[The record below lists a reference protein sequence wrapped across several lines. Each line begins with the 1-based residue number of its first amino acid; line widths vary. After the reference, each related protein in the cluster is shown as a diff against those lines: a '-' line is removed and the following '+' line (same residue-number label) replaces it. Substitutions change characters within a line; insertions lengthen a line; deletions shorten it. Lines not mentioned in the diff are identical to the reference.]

1 MSGFPI
7 SEENPVEHDA
17 PLPGR
22 ADVAIVGGGI
32 IGVMTAYF
40 LARKGQKVVLLEK
53 GRIAGEQSSR
63 NWGWV
68 RQTGRDAAELPIMVE
83 ANRLWPELQR
93 EINED
98 LGLVQSGLTYLGVKP
113 KEMAGFEEFL
123 PLARANGVDS
133 RILSGGEVAQMLP
146 GASRSYLGAL
156 HTPSDYRA
164 EPWVAVPRLARAA
177 VRAGAILIED
187 CAVRG
192 LDVAAG
198 HIAGVVTEKGRIAAE
213 QVLIA
218 GGAWSSLLLRRHGVT
233 IPQLSVKSSVLATM
247 PVENVHEGGAADHTL
262 AFRRRRDGGYTLA
275 PEGFHEFYIGPD
287 ALRGALKFL
296 RPLMNDP
303 FSRHYLP
310 AAPKGFPDAWGTSRN
325 WSLDRASP
333 FEAMRVL
340 NPKPHA
346 GRIKR
351 LLSDFQTLFPQLG
364 PVGLQAS
371 WAGMIDV
378 MPDVVPIVD
387 RVPDLPGLWLGTGMS
402 GHGFGIG
409 PGFGR
414 ILADMMTGAEAGH
427 DMSRFRF
434 GRFTDGSRLVMG
446 PGM

>member
-7 SEENPVEHDA
+7 SETNPVEHD
-17 PLPGR
+17 PNLPES

-53 GRIAGEQSSR
+53 GRIAAEQSSR

-98 LGLVQSGLTYLGVKP
+98 LGLVQSGLTYLGVTQKD
-113 KEMAGFEEFL
+113 MAGFEEFL

-133 RILSGGEVAQMLP
+133 RLLSTQEVGAMLP
-146 GASRSYLGAL
+146 DASRGYLGAL

-177 VRAGAILIED
+177 ARAGAVLIEN

-192 LDVAAG
+192 LDVAG
-198 HIAGVVTEKGRIAAE
+198 GRIAGVITEKGRIAAD
-213 QVLIA
+213 QVLVA
-218 GGAWSSLLLRRHGVT
+218 GGAWSSLLLRRHGVK
-233 IPQLSVKSSVLATM
+233 IPQISVKSTVLATT
-247 PVENVHEGGAADHTL
+247 PVEEVYAGGAADHTL

-287 ALRGALKFL
+287 GVRGLPTYL
-296 RPLMNDP
+296 RPLLNDP

-310 AAPKGFPDAWGTSRN
+310 AAPKGFPDAWGTPRR
-325 WSLDRASP
+325 WSMEARSP
-333 FEAMRVL
+333 FETMRVL
-340 NPKPHA
+340 NPAPHK
-346 GRIKR
+346 GRVQK
-351 LLSDFQTLFPQLG
+351 LLRDFQTLFPKLG

-387 RVPDLPGLWLGTGMS
+387 RAPDLPGLWVGTGMS

-409 PGFGR
+409 PAFGR
-414 ILADMMTGAEAGH
+414 ILADMMTGTEAGH
-427 DMSRFRF
+427 DMTRFRF
-434 GRFTDGSRLVMG
+434 GRFTDGSKLVMG